1 VYRSQNLK
9 GASLTNSAR
18 AVEPAQRCG
27 GASTPALLRAAERFP
42 LTDREIVM
50 LIRQG
55 QPTRVIAER
64 LTLSVRTVEG
74 HVYRAMMKTGAANR
88 EELVAM
94 LPRAN
99 ADARS
104 SRDSIQLIR

>member
-1 VYRSQNLK
+1 M
-9 GASLTNSAR
+9 TNSAR

-42 LTDREIVM
+42 LTDREREIVM

-99 ADARS
+99 PDARS